1 MSYAGRISVIGLSIL
16 FSQFARAEIS
26 AQLAE
31 ATSPLAE
38 SVPEVAVA
46 RLEALL
52 NRHLPD
58 PEWRAVAEKL
68 AEAHVSAKQEEAAL
82 VLLADPR
89 LRELPWAKFWR
100 AQAFASLRRWADAL
114 PLYEQ
119 LEADETSSFHKAA
132 TFGAAEMLRALGRP
146 DEALAKFSV
155 LTHDK
160 EWATRAQLRLAKL
173 YIHSADTS
181 NARRVLEDMQPESA
195 GEQNERRLLGGRL
208 ELILQRPEKAMSLF
222 EQLLKTPENVAHA
235 TLIAALFGMVDAHV
249 QLKTPD
255 AGTDLIEDF
264 INRYPG
270 DPDLSVLFARL
281 DELYR
286 AQRKPSRR

>member
-1 MSYAGRISVIGLSIL
+1 
-16 FSQFARAEIS
+16 
-26 AQLAE
+26 
-31 ATSPLAE
+31 
-38 SVPEVAVA
+38 
-46 RLEALL
+46 
-52 NRHLPD
+52 D

-68 AEAHVSAKQEEAAL
+68 AEAHVGAKQEEAAL

-89 LRELPWAKFWR
+89 LRELPWVKFWR
-100 AQAFASLRRWADAL
+100 AQAFAGLRRWADAL

-146 DEALAKFSV
+146 NEALTKFSV
-155 LTHDK
+155 LARDK

-173 YIHSADTS
+173 YINKGDAT
-181 NARRVLEDMQPESA
+181 NATRVLEDRNPESV

-208 ELILQRPEKAMSLF
+208 ELILQRPEKAISVL
-222 EQLLKTPENVAHA
+222 EGLLKTPENVAHA

-255 AGTDLIEDF
+255 AGADLIEEF

-270 DPDLSVLFARL
+270 D
-281 DELYR
+281 
-286 AQRKPSRR
+286 